1 MSSGGSLTRAW
12 SRRGDPRGSCL
23 GVRCLQ
29 IRATW
34 YHSGVVAISDMQT
47 GDPLPPQ
54 ALFRGGAD
62 LTPRLGIDVLID
74 RNTGLL
80 RTDRGISLFADPATV
95 ERFGGAYRVES
106 IPEGLKMQQRGRDP
120 GHYEL
125 MPAEPMSFERYVE
138 LLQQVVLRPVQGE

>member
-1 MSSGGSLTRAW
+1 
-12 SRRGDPRGSCL
+12 
-23 GVRCLQ
+23 
-29 IRATW
+29 
-34 YHSGVVAISDMQT
+34 MQT
-47 GDPLPPQ
+47 GDPLLPR

-62 LTPRLGIDVLID
+62 LTSRLGIDVLID

-106 IPEGLKMQQRGRDP
+106 IPEGLKMQQRGRDS

>member
-1 MSSGGSLTRAW
+1 
-12 SRRGDPRGSCL
+12 
-23 GVRCLQ
+23 
-29 IRATW
+29 
-34 YHSGVVAISDMQT
+34 
-47 GDPLPPQ
+47 
-54 ALFRGGAD
+54 LFRGGAD
-62 LTPRLGIDVLID
+62 FTPRLGIDVLID

-95 ERFGGAYRVES
+95 ERFGGAYKVES

>member
-1 MSSGGSLTRAW
+1 MALSG
-12 SRRGDPRGSCL
+12 
-23 GVRCLQ
+23 
-29 IRATW
+29 
-34 YHSGVVAISDMQT
+34 MQT
-47 GDPLPPQ
+47 RDPLPPQ

-74 RNTGLL
+74 RHTGLL
-80 RTDRGISLFADPATV
+80 RTNRGISLFDDPATV

-125 MPAEPMSFERYVE
+125 MPAEPMSFERYVA
-138 LLQQVVLRPVQGE
+138 LLKQVVLRPVQGE